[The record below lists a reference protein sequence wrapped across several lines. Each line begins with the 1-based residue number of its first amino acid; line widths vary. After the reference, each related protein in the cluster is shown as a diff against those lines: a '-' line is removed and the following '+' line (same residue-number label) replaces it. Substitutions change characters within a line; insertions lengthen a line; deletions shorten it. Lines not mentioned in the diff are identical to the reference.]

1 MKIIKIETAPI
12 KDLTNDPLMTG
23 GKAGA
28 QFMIGPDTA
37 KELAFGVTRFGPG
50 GRTKFHTHT
59 GEQIILG
66 IEGKGIVATEKEEI
80 VVDTG
85 MVVFFAAG
93 EKHWHG
99 ATKDSPFAHLT
110 ISTPHKTNIL
120 E

>member
-1 MKIIKIETAPI
+1 MKIIKIDNVPT

-23 GKAGA
+23 GKAAA
-28 QFMIGPDTA
+28 QFLIGSSTA
-37 KELAFGVTRFGPG
+37 KELGFGITKFGPG

-59 GEQIILG
+59 SEQIILG
-66 IEGKGIVATEKEEI
+66 IEGKGIVATEKEEV

-85 MVVFFAAG
+85 MVVFFPAG

-99 ATKDSPFAHLT
+99 ATKDSPFSHLT
-110 ISTPHKTNIL
+110 ISTPHKTNIV